1 MSRRLTYLQ
10 YLPAFEAVARK
21 GSVRAAAEELN
32 LSPGAVSLQIRNL
45 SDTLGVTLFERS
57 GRALRLSRPG
67 RHFATSIAAGLSQI
81 ETAERVARET
91 TRSGETVSLRVSVP
105 TGLGVAWLSA
115 ALISFAQDRRVQE
128 LAINEARTAPDVD
141 WKVNDVA
148 VVYGNPP
155 FPDLHWRLLHDVR
168 LRPVCSP
175 TLFPKLDLQR
185 RDRTLRGVTLL
196 HEDDGAE
203 WDRWAGAA
211 RASLEGTQFVKIG
224 SLAQAIAASTQGK
237 GIALASDVLT
247 RGLLTE
253 GRLIQ
258 PFNTTIMAAG
268 KYYLVRPA
276 GRAMSDRMSALLG
289 DLQDYLSGRPG

>member
-1 MSRRLTYLQ
+1 MPRRLTYLQ
-10 YLPAFEAVARK
+10 YLPAFDAVVRK

-45 SDTLGVTLFERS
+45 SDTLGVALFERS
-57 GRALRLSRPG
+57 GRALRLTRPG
-67 RHFATSIAAGLSQI
+67 RSFATSVAAGLSQI
-81 ETAERVARET
+81 EAAERVARET

-115 ALISFAQDRRVQE
+115 ALISFAQDRRVPE
-128 LAINEARTAPDVD
+128 LAINEAITAPNVD
-141 WKVNDVA
+141 WDVNDVA
-148 VVYGNPP
+148 VVYGSAP
-155 FPDLHWRLLHDVR
+155 FPDLNWRLLHDVK
-168 LRPVCSP
+168 LRTVCSP

-203 WDRWAGAA
+203 WNRWAAAA
-211 RASLEGTQFVKIG
+211 RASLDGTQFVKMG
-224 SLAQAIAASTQGK
+224 SLAQAIASATQGK

-247 RGLLTE
+247 RSLLTE

-258 PFNTTIMAAG
+258 PFNTTITAAG
-268 KYYLVRPA
+268 KYYMVSPA
-276 GRAMSDRMSALLG
+276 NRIVSERMKALLE
-289 DLQDYLSGRPG
+289 DLQDFLSGRPG